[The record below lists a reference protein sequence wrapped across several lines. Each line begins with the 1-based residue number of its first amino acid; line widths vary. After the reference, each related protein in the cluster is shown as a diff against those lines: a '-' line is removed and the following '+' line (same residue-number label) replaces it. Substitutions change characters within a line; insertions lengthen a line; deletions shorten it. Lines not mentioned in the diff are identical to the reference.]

1 MWENVLFLKE
11 CDKRKRFCG
20 PESAKRCGAL
30 SKDAINPSLFFFL
43 YICVRDFLEKKEEES
58 SSASSS
64 SSYFILRVP
73 HGSLWLASADWN
85 TTDRPHVTG
94 FTFQQ
99 QVSVLSAAAEK
110 TRQRARWCSG
120 YRREPHTHTHERECA
135 VHRRAGEK
143 NTTVADQVAIKTV
156 HSDPCLSLSLSLSNF
171 LTFLVFLFVFKRDT
185 QQFPSLCCFVI
196 VQNHLFYKSSWIV
209 FKFIFKK

>member
-1 MWENVLFLKE
+1 M
-11 CDKRKRFCG
+11 D
-20 PESAKRCGAL
+20 L
-30 SKDAINPSLFFFL
+30 SQQKDAALYQKMQSTRLSLSLFSFC
-43 YICVRDFLEKKEEES
+43 ICVRDFLEKKEEES

-85 TTDRPHVTG
+85 TTDRPPHVTG

-120 YRREPHTHTHERECA
+120 YRREPHTHRHTHTRESVRFTGEREKKTQQSLTRSPS
-135 VHRRAGEK
+135 RRS
-143 NTTVADQVAIKTV
+143 TLIRV
-156 HSDPCLSLSLSLSNF
+156 SLSLQFCNISCLFFSYSNG
-171 LTFLVFLFVFKRDT
+171 TPNNSIIVLFCYRA
-185 QQFPSLCCFVI
+185 
-196 VQNHLFYKSSWIV
+196 KSSTSLREL
-209 FKFIFKK
+209 FSNLFKKK

>member
-1 MWENVLFLKE
+1 M
-11 CDKRKRFCG
+11 RRFI
-20 PESAKRCGAL
+20 KRCNQPVSL
-30 SKDAINPSLFFFL
+30 SLSLFSFC
-43 YICVRDFLEKKEEES
+43 ICVRDFLEKKEEES
-58 SSASSS
+58 SSASSCSS

-85 TTDRPHVTG
+85 TTDRPPHVTG

-120 YRREPHTHTHERECA
+120 YRREPHTQTHTHERECA

-156 HSDPCLSLSLSLSNF
+156 HSDPCLSLSLQFFEHFFCLFFSYFNNFHRCVVLLSC
-171 LTFLVFLFVFKRDT
+171 K
-185 QQFPSLCCFVI
+185 I
-196 VQNHLFYKSSWIV
+196 IYKSS
-209 FKFIFKK
+209 

>member
-1 MWENVLFLKE
+1 MWQEEALLWTWVSK
-11 CDKRKRFCG
+11 KMRRFI
-20 PESAKRCGAL
+20 KRCNQPVSL
-30 SKDAINPSLFFFL
+30 SLFSFC
-43 YICVRDFLEKKEEES
+43 ICVRDFLEKKEEDS
-58 SSASSS
+58 SSASAS

-85 TTDRPHVTG
+85 TTDRPPHVTG

-120 YRREPHTHTHERECA
+120 YRREPHTHERECA

>member
-1 MWENVLFLKE
+1 MWQEEALLWTWVSK
-11 CDKRKRFCG
+11 KMRRFI
-20 PESAKRCGAL
+20 KRCNQPVSL
-30 SKDAINPSLFFFL
+30 SLFSFC
-43 YICVRDFLEKKEEES
+43 ICVRDFLEKKEEES

-85 TTDRPHVTG
+85 TTDRPPHVTG

-120 YRREPHTHTHERECA
+120 YRPEPHTHTRERVCGSQA
-135 VHRRAGEK
+135 SGRKKHNSRWPGRHQDGPLWSV
-143 NTTVADQVAIKTV
+143 
-156 HSDPCLSLSLSLSNF
+156 SLSLSLSLQFFNISC
-171 LTFLVFLFVFKRDT
+171 LFIRIQT
-185 QQFPSLCCFVI
+185 GHPTISI
-196 VQNHLFYKSSWIV
+196 VVLFCYRAKSSLLQV
-209 FKFIFKK
+209 FVNCFQIYF